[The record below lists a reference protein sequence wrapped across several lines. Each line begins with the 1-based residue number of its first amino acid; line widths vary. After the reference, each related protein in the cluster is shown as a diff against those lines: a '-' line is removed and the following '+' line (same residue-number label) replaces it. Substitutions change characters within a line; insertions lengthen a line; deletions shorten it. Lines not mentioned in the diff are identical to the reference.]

1 MSLLDRAAIIAAN
14 DLKREEVDVP
24 EWGGTVVVR
33 ELTAK
38 ERDTF
43 FEWVRKKGEDA
54 FPDFR
59 VRAVR
64 LSLIDE
70 QGDHLFMAEDE
81 PELAR
86 KSTAVIDRLFEVA
99 SKLSGLQ
106 QKDVKEIG
114 KNSPAT
120 PQDGSSSD

>member
-43 FEWVRKKGEDA
+43 FEWVRKNGDNA
-54 FPDFR
+54 FSDFR

-70 QGDHLFMAEDE
+70 QGNHLFDEADE
-81 PELAR
+81 PGLAS
-86 KSTAVIDRLFEVA
+86 KSTAVIDRLFEAA
-99 SKLSGLQ
+99 SRLSGLQ
-106 QKDVKEIG
+106 QKDVEEIG

-120 PQDGSSSD
+120 PAGGSSSD

>member
-1 MSLLDRAAIIAAN
+1 MGLLDRAAIIAVN
-14 DLKREEVDVP
+14 DLKREEVEVP
-24 EWGGTVVVR
+24 EWGGTVIVR

-43 FEWVRKKGEDA
+43 FEWVRKKGDDA
-54 FPDFR
+54 FPEFR

-106 QKDVKEIG
+106 QKDVEEIG

-120 PQDGSSSD
+120 PAGGSSSD

>member
-1 MSLLDRAAIIAAN
+1 MSILDRAAIVAAN
-14 DLKREEVDVP
+14 DLKQETVEVP
-24 EWGGTVVVR
+24 EWGGSVIVR

-43 FEWVRKKGEDA
+43 FEWVRKHGEAA

-70 QGDHLFMAEDE
+70 KGGHLFAEQDE

-86 KSTAVIDRLFEVA
+86 KSTAVIDRLFEI
-99 SKLSGLQ
+99 SSRLSGLQ
-106 QKDVKEIG
+106 EKDVKEIG
-114 KNSPAT
+114 KNSNAT